1 MYVTKQFLINI
12 HSKYT
17 RPFHEQHKTELEGGA
32 KKNPKLGSTLNIL
45 HLQRILICLLVV
57 CNNQLKHIG
66 FVYIHRGESLLI
78 QINVSLVLK

>member
-1 MYVTKQFLINI
+1 MLQNNSLLIFIQNILDPFMNNTKLIWRGVQ
-12 HSKYT
+12 KK
-17 RPFHEQHKTELEGGA
+17 PKTI
-32 KKNPKLGSTLNIL
+32 GSTLNIL